1 MPEREAGSLGVQQRT
16 ARASPS
22 FEEVLPVDWTGII
35 DAIKGLGFPIACVVA
50 MFLMWQK
57 EVESHK
63 QEMTEMRTSMEEQTK
78 ATTEALNNNTMIL
91 QKILTKLGEE

>member
-1 MPEREAGSLGVQQRT
+1 M
-16 ARASPS
+16 
-22 FEEVLPVDWTGII
+22 DWAGII

-63 QEMTEMRTSMEEQTK
+63 TEMAEMRKSMEEQNR

>member
-1 MPEREAGSLGVQQRT
+1 MDWAGV
-16 ARASPS
+16 
-22 FEEVLPVDWTGII
+22 I

-63 QEMTEMRTSMEEQTK
+63 QEMSEMRKSMEEQNK
-78 ATTEALNNNTMIL
+78 ATTEALNNNNLIL

>member
-1 MPEREAGSLGVQQRT
+1 M
-16 ARASPS
+16 
-22 FEEVLPVDWTGII
+22 DWAGII

-63 QEMTEMRTSMEEQTK
+63 QEMAEMRKSMEEQNR
-78 ATTEALNNNTMIL
+78 ATTEALNNNNTIL

>member
-1 MPEREAGSLGVQQRT
+1 M
-16 ARASPS
+16 
-22 FEEVLPVDWTGII
+22 DWAGII

-50 MFLMWQK
+50 MFMMWQK

-63 QEMTEMRTSMEEQTK
+63 QEMEEMRKSMEEQNR
-78 ATTEALNNNTMIL
+78 ATTEALNNNNTIL